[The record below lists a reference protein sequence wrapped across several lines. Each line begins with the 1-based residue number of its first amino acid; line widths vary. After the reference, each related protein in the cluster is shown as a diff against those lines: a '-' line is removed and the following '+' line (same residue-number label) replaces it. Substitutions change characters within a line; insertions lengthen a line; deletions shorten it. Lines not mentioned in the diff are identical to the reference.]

1 MSFTGNITP
10 QWIEAQYQL
19 WCEAP
24 ENLGEEWRAFF
35 SGFELGEVALS
46 GETCLDPETALRYS
60 AVQSLIYRYRDIG
73 HLLACTDPLSPCKID
88 HPLLALDAFGLQPS
102 DMDRTFYIDGAGRPV
117 SPDIQVMPGVITDDL
132 QTVTLRELV
141 QAMRETYCRSIGVEF
156 MHIQEPEERKW
167 LIKRME
173 PVRNRPA
180 FSVPESLAI
189 LEKLREAALFEGF
202 LNRKFM
208 GQVRF
213 SLEGGEVLV
222 PLLETVVTYGARL
235 GVTDLVLGM
244 PHRGRLN
251 VLANVFQRPLENIFA
266 EFTDDAG
273 EGVLGE
279 GDVKYHRGYST
290 DRRLPDGSRIHLT
303 MATNPSH
310 LEAIDPVVEGKCRA
324 RQDRYGDGAAGR
336 VLPLLIHGDAAFA
349 GQGVVAE
356 TFNLSQLNGYRT
368 GGTLHIILNNQ
379 IGFTTLPVDARSS
392 RYATDT
398 AKVVM
403 APIFHVHGEDPEA
416 VVHAARL
423 ALEYRQTF
431 SRDVVV
437 EVICYR
443 RYGHNEG
450 DEPYFTQPLMY
461 EKIKVRP
468 PVHEIYAGQLR
479 ERGITESEL
488 GEAGDGVQKRLE
500 EALARKATAVDKGFS
515 GEWKGFQREYSP
527 PDAETGVA
535 GSILTAMAKTLAVAP
550 NGFTPHPRINALLKR
565 RSEAVA
571 KGEGIDWGTA
581 EALAFASLLREGASI
596 RLSGQDVRRGTFSQR
611 HSVLY
616 DITNE
621 DSFVPLAAVTAH
633 GARFH
638 AFDSMLSENAVLG
651 FEYGYSLESPNALVI
666 WEAQFGDFV
675 NGGQVVIDEF
685 IMSSET
691 KWERASGLTM
701 LLPHGLEGQG
711 PDHSSAR
718 PERFLQ
724 LCAENNVQVAYPS
737 TPAQYFH
744 LLRRQVKQPFRK
756 PLIVLTPKSMLR
768 HPLCVS
774 PLEEFTSG
782 RFREILPGSGNT
794 GKIRQVLLCSGKIYV
809 ELLEL
814 KLKHGREDLEL
825 VRIEQLYPLNKEL
838 LGEALH
844 RYGNGVSFSWVQ
856 EEPANMGGWSFIRPY
871 LCEILGEEPRYVGRM
886 AAASPAVGSRRLH
899 REEQE
904 TIINEAFK
912 L

>member
-1 MSFTGNITP
+1 MSFTGNISP
-10 QWIEAQYQL
+10 QWLEAQYQL
-19 WCEAP
+19 WREAP

-35 SGFELGEVALS
+35 SGFALGEGVLT
-46 GETCLDPETALRYS
+46 GEACLDPETALRHS
-60 AVQSLIYRYRDIG
+60 AVQSLIHRYRDIG
-73 HLLACTDPLSPCKID
+73 HLLACTDPLSPCKVD
-88 HPLLALDAFGLQPS
+88 HPLLALAAFGLQPS
-102 DMDRTFYIDGAGRPV
+102 DLDRTFYINAVTSKV
-117 SPDIQVMPGVITDDL
+117 STDIRVVPGVITTDME
-132 QTVTLRELV
+132 TVTLREIV

-156 MHIQEPEERKW
+156 MHIQEPEERNW
-167 LIKRME
+167 LIERME
-173 PVRNRPA
+173 PLRNRPA
-180 FSVPESLAI
+180 LSVDESLAI
-189 LEKLREAALFEGF
+189 LVKLREAALFEGF
-202 LNRKFM
+202 LNRKFT

-222 PLLETVVTYGARL
+222 PLLESVVSHGARL
-235 GVTDLVLGM
+235 GVTDLILGM

-273 EGVLGE
+273 DGVLGE
-279 GDVKYHRGYST
+279 GDVKYHRGFST
-290 DRRLPDGSRIHLT
+290 DRKLPGGSRIHLT

-324 RQDRYGDGAAGR
+324 RQDRYGAGAAAR

-368 GGTLHIILNNQ
+368 GGTLHIVLNNQ

-403 APIFHVHGEDPEA
+403 APIFHIHGEDPEA
-416 VVHAARL
+416 AAHAVRI

-431 SRDVVV
+431 ARDVVV

-443 RYGHNEG
+443 RHGHNEG
-450 DEPYFTQPLMY
+450 DEPFFTQPLMY
-461 EKIKVRP
+461 EKIRERP
-468 PVHEIYAGQLR
+468 PVHEIYAGRLH
-479 ERGITESEL
+479 ERGVSESYPEKS
-488 GEAGDGVQKRLE
+488 GDGYQKRLE
-500 EALARKATAVDKGFS
+500 EALARKATAVDEGFS
-515 GEWKGFQREYSP
+515 GEWKGFQRLYSP
-527 PDAETGVA
+527 PDTETGVEM
-535 GSILTAMAKTLAVAP
+535 SNLTALADTLAEVP
-550 NGFTPHPRINALLKR
+550 NGFTPHPRVAAFLKR
-565 RSEAVA
+565 RRDAVA

-581 EALAFASLLREGASI
+581 EALAFASLLREGTCI

-611 HSVLY
+611 HSVLF
-616 DITNE
+616 DVTNE
-621 DSFVPLAAVTAH
+621 EIFVPLAAVAAR

-638 AFDSMLSENAVLG
+638 AFDSMLSENAVLA

-666 WEAQFGDFV
+666 WEAQYGDFA
-675 NGGQVVIDEF
+675 NNGQVVIDEF
-685 IMSSET
+685 IASSET
-691 KWERASGLTM
+691 KWERANGLTI

-724 LCAENNVQVAYPS
+724 LCAENNMQLAYPS

-774 PLEEFTSG
+774 RLEEFTRG
-782 RFREILPGSGNT
+782 RFREILPGSGNPDEV
-794 GKIRQVLLCSGKIYV
+794 RQVLLCSGKIYV
-809 ELLEL
+809 ELMER
-814 KLKHGREDLEL
+814 KIENGRIDIDL
-825 VRIEQLYPLNKEL
+825 VRIEQFYPLRRDL
-838 LGEALH
+838 IGEALQ
-844 RYGNGVSFSWVQ
+844 RYGHDVRFSWVQ
-856 EEPANMGGWSFIRPY
+856 EEPANMGGWSFIRPV
-871 LCEILGEEPRYVGRM
+871 LCELLGEVPRYVGRKE
-886 AAASPAVGSRRLH
+886 AASPAVGSRRLH

-904 TIINEAFK
+904 KIIDEAFCP
-912 L
+912 